1 LRNDCGATKD
11 VLCIDT
17 IFKIKQCTHKLG
29 IIVDKMK
36 GNINIPEYCVELL
49 LILLMGKHLLQK
61 GCHLWLHW
69 LHNANSG
76 SALYSLALG

>member
-1 LRNDCGATKD
+1 
-11 VLCIDT
+11 
-17 IFKIKQCTHKLG
+17 
-29 IIVDKMK
+29 MK
-36 GNINIPEYCVELL
+36 GNINLLEYRVELML
-49 LILLMGKHLLQK
+49 MLLMGKHLLQK